1 MDKLASHGLHSAR
14 LMMQAMEKL
23 YDKGHTDY
31 WLPPLVLVDRHGSVG
46 RVRSGDS
53 LIFCCRRGER
63 EIQLTRAF
71 VEKEFAEFPRERLDP
86 LTFVPLTLYHP
97 TLRHLPVAFPPQHV
111 QETLGEVVSRHGLAQ
126 LRLAEKEKHPHVTYF
141 FNGGRAESFPGE
153 VDRCVDSFLE
163 DPPRALPLL
172 VNALEKELAERETA
186 FVLLNLATGDLMGHS
201 TKIEPKI
208 HCAEAVDQALQAILD
223 LAREHNYWVAIT
235 ADHGLLEDHGPPAGP
250 PNDSHTVHAV
260 PFTIVD
266 PKGESPQ
273 FTPEGIL
280 GDVAPTLL
288 TLLNLPRPS
297 AMSGRSLLQIE
308 GGKAAKVLLIIL
320 DGWGIGEPGHLN
332 PIELAN
338 TPCWDAISRR
348 PMAHLGAS
356 GQAVGLLPGFRG
368 NSESGH
374 MNLGAGRIVLQ
385 DDVRI
390 QQAIDSGTFAENA
403 SFNRAIEDARH
414 RGGALHLLGFL
425 SQKSSHGSI
434 NYVLELLK
442 LARRKEFEQVYI
454 HLITSGPHLIT
465 EGRSALPDCASNL
478 LQRASEE
485 IARIGVGTVVTV
497 VGRGLALDRGGDYET
512 KTRLVYEALV
522 LGEGIKVSLT

>member
-1 MDKLASHGLHSAR
+1 MDKLAFHDLRSAR

-23 YDKGHTDY
+23 YDKGYTDY
-31 WLPPLVLVDRHGSVG
+31 WLPPLVLMGRHGSIG

-71 VEKEFAEFPRERLDP
+71 VEKEFVEFPRERLDP

-97 TLRHLPVAFPPQHV
+97 TLRHLPVAFPPKHV
-111 QETLGEVVSRHGLAQ
+111 QETLGEVVSRHGLGQ
-126 LRLAEKEKHPHVTYF
+126 LRLAEREKHPHVTYF
-141 FNGGRAESFPGE
+141 FNGRRAEPFPGE

-163 DPPRALPLL
+163 NPPEALPLL
-172 VNALEKELAERETA
+172 VGVLEKEFDAQDYC

-201 TKIEPKI
+201 TKVEPKI
-208 HCAEAVDQALQAILD
+208 HCAEAVDRALQAILD

-260 PFTIVD
+260 PFIIVD

-273 FTPEGIL
+273 FAPEGIL

-288 TLLNLPRPS
+288 ALLDLPRPS
-297 AMSGRSLLQIE
+297 VMSGRSLLQTE
-308 GGKAAKVLLIIL
+308 GGKATKVLLIIL
-320 DGWGIGEPGHLN
+320 DGWGIGDPGHVN
-332 PIELAN
+332 PIELAS
-338 TPCWDAISRR
+338 TPCWDAISRG
-348 PMAHLGAS
+348 PMAHLVAS

-414 RGGALHLLGFL
+414 RGGALHLLGLL

-434 NYVLELLK
+434 DYVLGLLK
-442 LARRKEFEQVYI
+442 LARSKEFEQVYV

-465 EGRSALPDCASNL
+465 EGRSTLPDCALNL

-497 VGRGLALDRGGDYET
+497 VGRGLALDRGRDYET
-512 KTRLVYEALV
+512 KTRSAYEALV

>member
-1 MDKLASHGLHSAR
+1 MDKLASHGLQSAR
-14 LMMQAMEKL
+14 LMMKAIEKL

-31 WLPPLVLVDRHGSVG
+31 WLPPLVLVDRHGPVG

-53 LIFCCRRGER
+53 VIFCCRRGER

-97 TLRHLPVAFPPQHV
+97 SLRHLPVAFPPKHV
-111 QETLGEVVSRHGLAQ
+111 QDTLGEVLSRHGLGQ

-141 FNGGRAESFPGE
+141 FNGGRAEPFPGE

-163 DPPRALPLL
+163 NPPEALPLL
-172 VNALEKELAERETA
+172 VGVLEKEFAA
-186 FVLLNLATGDLMGHS
+186 QDYSFVLINLATGDLMGHS

-208 HCAEAVDQALQAILD
+208 HCAEAVDRALQAILD

-250 PNDSHTVHAV
+250 QNDSHTVHAV
-260 PFTIVD
+260 PFAIVD
-266 PKGESPQ
+266 PKGKSPQ
-273 FTPEGIL
+273 LTPEGIL
-280 GDVAPTLL
+280 GDMAPTLL

-297 AMSGRSLLQIE
+297 VMSGRSLLRAK
-308 GGKAAKVLLIIL
+308 GVKAAKVLLIIL

-338 TPCWDAISRR
+338 TPCWDAISRG
-348 PMAHLGAS
+348 PMAHLVAS
-356 GQAVGLLPGFRG
+356 GQGVGLLPGFRG

-374 MNLGAGRIVLQ
+374 MNLGAGRVVLQ

-390 QQAIDSGTFAENA
+390 QQAIESETFAENA

-425 SQKSSHGSI
+425 SQKSSHGLI
-434 NYVLELLK
+434 DYVLELLK
-442 LARRKEFEQVYI
+442 LACRKEFEQVYV
-454 HLITSGPHLIT
+454 HLITSGPHLLT
-465 EGRSALPDCASNL
+465 EGRSTLPDCALNL

-512 KTRLVYEALV
+512 KTRSAYEALV
-522 LGEGIKVSLT
+522 LGKGIKVLLK